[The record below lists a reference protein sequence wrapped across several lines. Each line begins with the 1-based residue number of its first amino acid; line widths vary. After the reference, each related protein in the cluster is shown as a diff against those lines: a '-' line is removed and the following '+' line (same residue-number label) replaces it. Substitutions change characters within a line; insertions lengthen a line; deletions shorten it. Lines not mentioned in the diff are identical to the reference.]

1 MKRIL
6 SSVLIMAM
14 VLCLF
19 AGCKS
24 NTGAGEES
32 AEVGDLVSGSAQDNV
47 EDSDGPQKVENSK
60 NPSVDK
66 GNANQGNTNG
76 GNVDNTND
84 KENTNDK
91 DNIDN
96 TDNNSS
102 SNNSDDFEGVK
113 DEEEVVKVD
122 PEDKSFGYI
131 KVLCYNLRGMR
142 NGPTVNGER
151 TDVLRRDDLA
161 EVIKE
166 IDADIVGVQET
177 ENFRKRSGN
186 FEQLPWLAEQCGYN
200 YYYYVQTYVYSDGK
214 SSAGHGIMSKYPIV
228 DVEEVVYDA
237 QGGSASSGGE
247 YGRFVLDVDGTN
259 VVMYNTH
266 LLAGDSSNV
275 NSIAARQFKQVLN
288 AFYAETGP
296 ALLTGDFNLK
306 LPIMEQLVDKS
317 KLISM
322 NGGLDWLTINSK
334 ASIDNIYVR
343 NVEPYFPESKP
354 GLYVGEK
361 MGKQLE
367 NAWPSDH
374 NPIWAYFKI
383 KKY

>member
-1 MKRIL
+1 MTDAVKKKIVKWFWIL
-6 SSVLIMAM
+6 FSFPIILVGGLIAI
-14 VLCLF
+14 VWACADIPSF
-19 AGCKS
+19 
-24 NTGAGEES
+24 EELENPDS
-32 AEVGDLVSGSAQDNV
+32 KLATQVIS
-47 EDSDGPQKVENSK
+47 SDGEVITTFHIENRSYVSYEDLSP
-60 NPSVDK
+60 NLVHAAVATEDERFYRHS
-66 GNANQGNTNG
+66 G
-76 GNVDNTND
+76 
-84 KENTNDK
+84 
-91 DNIDN
+91 I
-96 TDNNSS
+96 
-102 SNNSDDFEGVK
+102 DFESLARVLVK
-113 DEEEVVKVD
+113 
-122 PEDKSFGYI
+122 
-131 KVLCYNLRGMR
+131 
-142 NGPTVNGER
+142 T
-151 TDVLRRDDLA
+151 
-161 EVIKE
+161 
-166 IDADIVGVQET
+166 
-177 ENFRKRSGN
+177 
-186 FEQLPWLAEQCGYN
+186 
-200 YYYYVQTYVYSDGK
+200 
-214 SSAGHGIMSKYPIV
+214 
-228 DVEEVVYDA
+228 
-237 QGGSASSGGE
+237 
-247 YGRFVLDVDGTN
+247 
-259 VVMYNTH
+259 